1 MENYMQK
8 TPKPQTITKTSSS
21 LPEEYIDTIQYN
33 IETVSRYYQANAE
46 LMWRSLLMLS
56 KLLECQSQKQQ

>member
-1 MENYMQK
+1 MVNYMQK
-8 TPKPQTITKTSSS
+8 TPKPQTITKTFSS

-46 LMWRSLLMLS
+46 LM
-56 KLLECQSQKQQ
+56 